1 MNGCRKSCCG
11 GNQRAGEWNQD
22 VGRLSPAIQSNPSM
36 PEKELTDS
44 STTVLVCPTP
54 GVLFKTTGGL
64 QICMDPK
71 EMWMQKALDI
81 LKKRFQQG

>member
-1 MNGCRKSCCG
+1 MKSYLALGLLLLDMSCI
-11 GNQRAGEWNQD
+11 RPTDTA
-22 VGRLSPAIQSNPSM
+22 AIQSNPSM